1 MLSIIL
7 VAVLLFGALFYFSSS
22 KKKKITKVLAEEF
35 PAEWKEILRSKVQ
48 FYDNLSPEDKIRFE
62 NKVKKFLFSTTIAG
76 VKGVEVTDEVK
87 LLVASSAIIPVF
99 IFDGWEYVNLNEV
112 LIYDGVVEPN
122 QKVDIESDGILLG
135 QVRPFQTK
143 HMMLLSKQFLIQGFE
158 SMNGKSNVGIHEFAH
173 LIDQADGSIDGIPK
187 AFMPEELLSP
197 WTKIMYAEIEKI
209 GTNRSDINPYALT
222 NHAEFFAVV
231 CEYFFEN
238 PDKFQEKHP
247 QLYELMNQIFKREEV
262 EMQEQIAE

>member
-1 MLSIIL
+1 MLPIIL
-7 VAVLLFGALFYFSSS
+7 IAILLFGALFYFSAS
-22 KKKKITKVLAEEF
+22 KKKKINNVLAEEF
-35 PAEWKEILRSKVQ
+35 PQEWKDILTARVQ
-48 FYDNLSPEDKIRFE
+48 FYKELSAEDQTRFE
-62 NKVKKFLFSTTIAG
+62 NKVKKFFLSTTIAG
-76 VKGVEVTDEVK
+76 VKGVEVTDEIK

-99 IFDGWEYVNLNEV
+99 LFDGWEYVNLNEV

-122 QKVDIESDGILLG
+122 QKIDTESDGILLG

-158 SMNGKSNVGIHEFAH
+158 SMNGKSNVGFHEFAH
-173 LIDQADGSIDGIPK
+173 LIDQADGTIDGIPT

-197 WTKIMYAEIEKI
+197 WTKIMYSEIEKI
-209 GTNRSDINPYALT
+209 VHHRSDLNPYALT

-238 PDKFQEKHP
+238 PEKFKDKHEE
-247 QLYELMNQIFKREEV
+247 LYELMNKIFKRV
-262 EMQEQIAE
+262 DIEMPETV

>member
-1 MLSIIL
+1 MLPIIF
-7 VAVLLFGALFYFSSS
+7 VAILLFGALFYFTAS
-22 KKKKITKVLAEEF
+22 KKKKINKVLAEEF
-35 PAEWKEILRSKVQ
+35 PMEWKEILSFKVQ
-48 FYDNLSPEDKIRFE
+48 FYTNLSPEDQIRFE
-62 NKVKKFLFSTTIAG
+62 KKVQTFLYSTSING
-76 VKGVEVTDEVK
+76 VKDVEVTDEIK

-99 IFDGWEYVNLNEV
+99 LFDGWEYVNLNEV

-122 QKVDIESDGILLG
+122 QKMDVESDGILLG

-143 HMMLLSKQFLIQGFE
+143 HVMLLSKQFLIQGFE

-173 LIDQADGSIDGIPK
+173 LIDQADGDVDGIPK

-209 GTNRSDINPYALT
+209 GTKGSDLNPYALT

-238 PDKFQEKHP
+238 PDKFKEKHE
-247 QLYELMNQIFKREEV
+247 QLYVLMNQIFKKVEV
-262 EMQEQIAE
+262 I